1 MDSSREE
8 GLEKYDC
15 EVGITDL
22 CFRGHDC
29 KEVVLALLGQWVV
42 GPRLTGS
49 LISLLGG

>member
-1 MDSSREE
+1 MDSSREK

-29 KEVVLALLGQWVV
+29 KEEVVLALLGQWV
-42 GPRLTGS
+42 GSRLTGS
-49 LISLLGG
+49 LIGLLVG